1 MLSMIEF
8 WADGFNFNSG
18 EQAGT
23 QGGQGADQYGPE
35 WNSGA
40 EYGPEWNSGTEPG
53 PEWDADAQP
62 GPEWNAGGYDDAW
75 Y

>member
-8 WADGFNFNSG
+8 WADGFDFSSSG
-18 EQAGT
+18 EQAEY
-23 QGGQGADQYGPE
+23 QEGQASDQYGPE
-35 WNSGA
+35 W
-40 EYGPEWNSGTEPG
+40 ESGTEPG